1 MKNKRTSQFP
11 LVFHKK
17 SLYSLLSEIYHI
29 QFLKVSFHTH
39 YWQKKK
45 IFSINKSAIRKDKE

>member
-29 QFLKVSFHTH
+29 RFLIVSFHTH

-45 IFSINKSAIRKDKE
+45 IFSINTIRHTKG